1 MASGGSTWT
10 AKQNKLFENALA
22 IYDKDTPDRWH
33 NLARAVGGKT
43 VEEVKRHYE
52 MLAEDVGRIE
62 AGEIPLPDYKKIGGT
77 NKAHSYI
84 NMDNEEQ
91 RYVLLLY
98 TWIYILIIFL
108 NVVTETISLCKR
120 AGWRLLGSV
129 KHEPESVE

>member
-52 MLAEDVGRIE
+52 MLAEDVSRIE

-108 NVVTETISLCKR
+108 NVVTKTVSLCKR
-120 AGWRLLGSV
+120 AG
-129 KHEPESVE
+129 

>member
-22 IYDKDTPDRWH
+22 IYDKDTPDRWR

-52 MLAEDVGRIE
+52 MLAEDVSRIE

-91 RYVLLLY
+91 SLFGVLPNKDDIPD
-98 TWIYILIIFL
+98 TLI
-108 NVVTETISLCKR
+108 ER
-120 AGWRLLGSV
+120 
-129 KHEPESVE
+129 